1 MSIFVSEFV
10 KMISFAQS
18 ILRQESSRSSHL
30 GATSLHKTGNIRSSS
45 SSFPCTIIFCTYPMA
60 DKRLHNNNK
69 ILRTPKT
76 KITLRRNDD
85 VESGKQAVRSA
96 GGIDDRMLVR
106 CASIAFEVRWMLSF
120 M

>member
-1 MSIFVSEFV
+1 MIFV
-10 KMISFAQS
+10 KLISFAQS
-18 ILRQESSRSSHL
+18 IHL
-30 GATSLHKTGNIRSSS
+30 EERIKSVIISWGDVPSQDGATSDHHHSC
-45 SSFPCTIIFCTYPMA
+45 CTNFLTHPMA

-85 VESGKQAVRSA
+85 VESGKQAVRRA